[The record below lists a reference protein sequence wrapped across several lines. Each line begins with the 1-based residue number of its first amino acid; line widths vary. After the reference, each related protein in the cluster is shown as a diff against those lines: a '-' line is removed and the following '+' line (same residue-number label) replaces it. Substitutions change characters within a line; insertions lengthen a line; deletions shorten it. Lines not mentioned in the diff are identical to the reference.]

1 MVPPAPSPPRAPG
14 PEPGSSPRPFPFLVV
29 CLVATLFF
37 AALGSKMGAAR
48 LWHHDETLTGERAW
62 EMLVSGDP
70 WGVRLNGK
78 PNFHKPP
85 LQYWFTAALLRG
97 FPGQPE
103 VAVRLPAA
111 LAATLCLLATAALG
125 RVAWPEDP
133 LAGPAAALALAGCG
147 FWVQSSRMG
156 MLDVGAA
163 LGVTATLLGGE
174 VARRRGDPRG
184 WWLAGAGAVFGAWQK
199 APYALGVWVVSLLGR
214 VRSAELAREPRRW
227 PRTLRRAVLA
237 AGVLILVWPLLQ
249 VVRFGWA
256 AVLQGQSVSTG
267 NLLNAN
273 KSLGFQPWLY
283 LWWLVRDW
291 GAFGLLTPVAVG
303 AAFRGGADRRD
314 PFRAEAA
321 VAVVLGWGVVA
332 CLPYRTER
340 YLVFLLPLAAL
351 LVVRLLRQDATG
363 RPRRYG
369 GTLLGLALL
378 STVPVV
384 SFHYLRSF
392 PDREDLRAAARD
404 YGTAVAADPA
414 AVAVV
419 NRSLESGI
427 NVPVFTLFY
436 GELRRPV
443 FVFEGWTQS
452 ALVRLD
458 QAGPGAHF
466 LGLSETGRTGPFA
479 PAREIARHDRW
490 VVWEAAP

>member
-1 MVPPAPSPPRAPG
+1 MGLGAA
-14 PEPGSSPRPFPFLVV
+14 
-29 CLVATLFF
+29 LFF
-37 AALGSKMGAAR
+37 AFLCSKMGAAR

-70 WGVRLNGK
+70 WGVRLNGR

-85 LQYWFTAALLRG
+85 LQYWFSAALLRG
-97 FPGQPE
+97 FPAHPE

-147 FWVQSSRMG
+147 FWVQASRMG

-184 WWLAGAGAVFGAWQK
+184 WWLAAAGVVFGAWQK

-214 VRSAELAREPRRW
+214 VRGGELARGPRRW
-227 PRTLRRAVLA
+227 PRTLRGAVPVVT
-237 AGVLILVWPLLQ
+237 VLILVWPVLQ
-249 VVRFGWA
+249 VARFGWA
-256 AVLQGQSVSTG
+256 AVVQGQSASTG

-273 KSLGFQPWLY
+273 KSFGFQPWLY
-283 LWWLVRDW
+283 LWWLLRDW
-291 GAFGLLTPVAVG
+291 GAFGLLAPVAVG
-303 AAFRGGADRRD
+303 AAFWGGAARRD
-314 PFRAEAA
+314 PFRVEAA

-340 YLVFLLPLAAL
+340 YLVFLLPPVAL
-351 LVVRLLRQDATG
+351 LVARLLRQNASG
-363 RPRRYG
+363 RPRRHG
-369 GTLLGLALL
+369 GALLGAALL

-384 SFHYLRSF
+384 SFHYLRAF
-392 PDREDLRAAARD
+392 PDRGALRAAARD
-404 YGTAVAADPA
+404 FGAAVAADPS
-414 AVAVV
+414 AVTVV

-436 GELRRPV
+436 GQLRRPV
-443 FVFEGWTQS
+443 LVFEGWTQRTV
-452 ALVRLD
+452 VRLD
-458 QAGPGAHF
+458 HAGPGTRF

-479 PAREIARHDRW
+479 PARELSRHDNW